1 MAEQYEGTLEK
12 LKMDYALLPKEEL
25 ADFGNKSKSLYIGI
39 PDETNYNEKRIPLTP
54 NSVEGLVNRGNRIVI
69 ESGAGVASG
78 FSDQD
83 YIQVGADIV
92 FSKEEVFKASTIIK
106 STPINVE
113 EIPLLL
119 PNQVLVSP
127 ILLPKLNVSTLKHI
141 IEKKVTALAFEY
153 IKGDYDTYPFMR
165 SMSEIA
171 GNYAI
176 LTAAKYLSNEYGHG
190 ILLGGITGHPPTKV
204 VILGAGSVGEAA
216 ARAALGLGA
225 RVLVFDDN
233 ISRLMR
239 LQNDLGRR
247 IYTSVI
253 DSGNLRDK
261 IARAHVV
268 IGALKPINGKTP
280 CVVTEDMVAG
290 MKAGSVIID
299 VSIDHGGC
307 FESSRVTDNK
317 NPVFTK
323 HGVVHYCVPNIAS
336 NVSRT
341 ASYALSNIITPFLKS
356 ASDCG
361 GIENFIKQ
369 NAGFRHGTYLYKG
382 SLTKS
387 FLAEKFDL
395 KFTNLELLLSVDF

>member
-141 IEKKVTALAFEY
+141 MEK
-153 IKGDYDTYPFMR
+153 R
-165 SMSEIA
+165 
-171 GNYAI
+171 
-176 LTAAKYLSNEYGHG
+176 
-190 ILLGGITGHPPTKV
+190 
-204 VILGAGSVGEAA
+204 
-216 ARAALGLGA
+216 
-225 RVLVFDDN
+225 
-233 ISRLMR
+233 
-239 LQNDLGRR
+239 
-247 IYTSVI
+247 
-253 DSGNLRDK
+253 
-261 IARAHVV
+261 
-268 IGALKPINGKTP
+268 
-280 CVVTEDMVAG
+280 
-290 MKAGSVIID
+290 
-299 VSIDHGGC
+299 
-307 FESSRVTDNK
+307 
-317 NPVFTK
+317 
-323 HGVVHYCVPNIAS
+323 
-336 NVSRT
+336 
-341 ASYALSNIITPFLKS
+341 
-356 ASDCG
+356 
-361 GIENFIKQ
+361 
-369 NAGFRHGTYLYKG
+369 
-382 SLTKS
+382 
-387 FLAEKFDL
+387 
-395 KFTNLELLLSVDF
+395 